1 MQMRG
6 ICISHVYA
14 DVRHMDMLRLCVFLS
29 FSAGI
34 RKKAVPD
41 LCRQTVPQRGV
52 VNDGVWFDTKEPER
66 GQGGMSEKYELSVQ
80 IFPERIRPLNSRK

>member
-1 MQMRG
+1 
-6 ICISHVYA
+6 
-14 DVRHMDMLRLCVFLS
+14 MDMLRLRVFLS

-52 VNDGVWFDTKEPER
+52 VNDGVWFDTKEPKR

>member
-1 MQMRG
+1 MINITLGM
-6 ICISHVYA
+6 ILFMWFNYHISCLFLVYE
-14 DVRHMDMLRLCVFLS
+14 
-29 FSAGI
+29 I
-34 RKKAVPD
+34 RKDAVPD